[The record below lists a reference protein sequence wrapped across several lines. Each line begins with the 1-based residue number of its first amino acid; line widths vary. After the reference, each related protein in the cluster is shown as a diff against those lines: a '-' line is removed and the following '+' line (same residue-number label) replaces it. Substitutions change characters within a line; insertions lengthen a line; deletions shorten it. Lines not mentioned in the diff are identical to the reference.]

1 VMIVL
6 LKIKNPSP
14 ETIQESGLGKKE
26 SQVD

>member
-1 VMIVL
+1 MIVL

-14 ETIQESGLGKKE
+14 ETIQESGLSKKE